1 MTMSACIVAR
11 CRPLCGPRA
20 LRGLLSLCA
29 WAALWLAPGC
39 GDEVQLA
46 PAVDTSRAELLVA
59 GRKVT
64 VELALDSPTRTLG
77 LMHRTSLGDDQ
88 GMLFI
93 FPDVEAR
100 VFWMR
105 NTLIPLDIA
114 FLDDEGVVINIE
126 EAPPAVEK
134 PGFHSRRP
142 ARFVLELNR
151 GWSQEH
157 GLLPG
162 QSIVIAEALRDR
174 AIP

>member
-1 MTMSACIVAR
+1 
-11 CRPLCGPRA
+11 
-20 LRGLLSLCA
+20 
-29 WAALWLAPGC
+29 
-39 GDEVQLA
+39 
-46 PAVDTSRAELLVA
+46 VDSSRAELVVA
-59 GRKVT
+59 GRPVT
-64 VELALDSPTRTLG
+64 VELALDTQTRTRG
-77 LMHRTSLGDDQ
+77 LMHRTSLGADQ

-93 FPDVEAR
+93 FPDVAAR

-114 FLDDEGVVINIE
+114 FLDDEGVVINVE

-134 PGFHSRRP
+134 PGFHSLRP

-151 GWSQEH
+151 GWSREH

-162 QSIVIAEALRDR
+162 QTIAISEALRAR

>member
-1 MTMSACIVAR
+1 MTVAPHSAGR
-11 CRPLCGPRA
+11 CGESGATRA
-20 LRGLLSLCA
+20 KRLLLNLCA
-29 WAALWLAPGC
+29 LAALCLSPAC
-39 GDEVQLA
+39 GDEVKLP
-46 PAVDTSRAELLVA
+46 PAVDYSRTELLVA
-59 GRKVT
+59 GRTVT
-64 VELALDSPTRTLG
+64 VELALDTPTRTRG
-77 LMHRTSLGDDQ
+77 LMDRTSLGHDH

-93 FPDVEAR
+93 FPDVAAR

-114 FLDDEGVVINIE
+114 FLDDAGTVINVE

-134 PGFHSRRP
+134 PGFHSLRP

-162 QSIVIAEALRDR
+162 QTIAISQALRDR